1 MQRPERS
8 FPDQGVYTVRFP
20 ELSPDRPGKRID
32 MERETR
38 EEEMVEQKEKVVG
51 GKKEKRKI
59 ISERDYLEPKKMESR
74 ESSETAERE
83 M

>member
-1 MQRPERS
+1 
-8 FPDQGVYTVRFP
+8 
-20 ELSPDRPGKRID
+20 

-38 EEEMVEQKEKVVG
+38 EEETVEQKEKLVG
-51 GKKEKRKI
+51 GKKKEKRKI
-59 ISERDYLEPKKMESR
+59 VSEHDYLDPKKMESR